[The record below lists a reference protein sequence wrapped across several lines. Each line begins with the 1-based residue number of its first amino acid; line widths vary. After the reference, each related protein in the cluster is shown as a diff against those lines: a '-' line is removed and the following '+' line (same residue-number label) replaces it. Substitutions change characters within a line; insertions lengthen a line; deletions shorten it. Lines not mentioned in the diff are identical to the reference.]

1 MEEYLKNVKTFRS
14 QINEFED
21 QAASIS
27 VEEQKLMAAIE
38 VMEKELDRV
47 INEIRCKKANAKELE
62 DLKSQVC
69 FNVRDQQKKFTSNES
84 QIMMLNQALELLQK
98 EQAGSLAKLQEKS
111 NFYNKVNENMSA
123 TLQEQQAWFD
133 SHKSNKMNELPS
145 GEEGHHDKCSGMI
158 QGQLDIKMLP
168 EGIQDLGDGET
179 GKMRDLISQ
188 WRSAKAKV
196 EELTLKKNERT
207 HTINET
213 EFKELDLENLEEEY
227 EALLSDKSRTMDYL
241 QSLEDQMKKLKGIDV
256 VNCGCGKSY
265 NVEMPN

>member
-27 VEEQKLMAAIE
+27 VEEQKLTTAIE
-38 VMEKELDRV
+38 MMEKELDRV
-47 INEIRCKKANAKELE
+47 INEIRCKKANTKELE
-62 DLKSQVC
+62 EVKNQVS

-84 QIMMLNQALELLQK
+84 HIMMLKQALELLQK

-145 GEEGHHDKCSGMI
+145 GDRETR
-158 QGQLDIKMLP
+158 KM
-168 EGIQDLGDGET
+168 
-179 GKMRDLISQ
+179 KDLISQ

-196 EELTLKKNERT
+196 EELTLKKNEIT

-227 EALLSDKSRTMDYL
+227 EALLSDKSRTMEYL

>member
-21 QAASIS
+21 QAASTS
-27 VEEQKLMAAIE
+27 VEEQKLMTAIE

-62 DLKSQVC
+62 EAKSQVY
-69 FNVRDQQKKFTSNES
+69 FNVRDQQQKFTSNES
-84 QIMMLNQALELLQK
+84 QIMMLKQALELLQK

-145 GEEGHHDKCSGMI
+145 GEEGHHDKCLGMI
-158 QGQLDIKMLP
+158 QGQLDIEMLS
-168 EGIQDLGDGET
+168 EGIQDLVGT
-179 GKMRDLISQ
+179 
-188 WRSAKAKV
+188 WRWRNW
-196 EELTLKKNERT
+196 ENEGS
-207 HTINET
+207 NKPVET

-227 EALLSDKSRTMDYL
+227 EALLSDKSRTMEYL